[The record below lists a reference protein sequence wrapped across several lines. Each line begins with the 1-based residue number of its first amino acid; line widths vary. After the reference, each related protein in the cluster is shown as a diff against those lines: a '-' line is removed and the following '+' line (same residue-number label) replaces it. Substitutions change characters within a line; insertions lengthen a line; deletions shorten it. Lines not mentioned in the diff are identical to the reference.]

1 MLYQWRGKG
10 EGGEGLGRRQYTW
23 VLCWTDSCT
32 MGLIASSRSLI
43 ILIAVRA
50 VLALR
55 LRYSLSCSFENKY
68 MNDNSAFG
76 VRNNILPGASE
87 LSEICMALTKCED
100 FLSQSLN

>member
-1 MLYQWRGKG
+1 
-10 EGGEGLGRRQYTW
+10 
-23 VLCWTDSCT
+23 

-68 MNDNSAFG
+68 PYVHVYDNSAFG
-76 VRNNILPGASE
+76 GRNNILPGASE
-87 LSEICMALTKCED
+87 LSEIRMALTKCED

>member
-1 MLYQWRGKG
+1 MILGRGFRRQRRIGRRLGSGCWRLSVHYALSVARKG
-10 EGGEGLGRRQYTW
+10 RGGLGRRQYTW

-68 MNDNSAFG
+68 SVQNTY
-76 VRNNILPGASE
+76 V
-87 LSEICMALTKCED
+87 
-100 FLSQSLN
+100 

>member
-1 MLYQWRGKG
+1 MILGRGFRRQRRIGRRLGSGCWRLSVNYALSVARKG
-10 EGGEGLGRRQYTW
+10 RWGGGGLGRRQYTW

-55 LRYSLSCSFENKY
+55 LLSCSVENKY
-68 MNDNSAFG
+68 MY
-76 VRNNILPGASE
+76 I
-87 LSEICMALTKCED
+87 
-100 FLSQSLN
+100 